1 MHILMTADTVGG
13 VWTYALELARAVAAY
28 DVSISLATMGARLTS
43 DQRLDASRLD
53 NLDVFESD
61 YRLEWMDDAWD
72 DVADAGV
79 WLWEIARDVRPDVI
93 HLNQFAHGASHWNA
107 PCLVVAHSCVLS
119 WHQCVRGQAA
129 GAEWDLYRNLV
140 KCGLRA
146 ADLVAAPTTAMLD
159 TMQYFYGPLQNTR
172 VIPNGRRCDLRA
184 QVPKQCF
191 IFTAGRMWDEAKNVA
206 AVAAVAPRL
215 AWPVYAAGL
224 PHPSAR
230 AAGEDGPAGV
240 TFLGRFS
247 SQQMQDAYQRAAI
260 YALPARY
267 EPFGLTALEAALAGC
282 ALVLGD
288 IPTLREVWG
297 DAAVFVPPDDHQAL
311 ADAINGLI
319 ADERWRSRLVAKA
332 SNRAQTLNA
341 RRMAQGYL
349 RAYGE
354 LLGQRNP
361 IQHRS
366 RRAAYSR
373 PQAKGVIECT
383 S

>member
-28 DVSISLATMGARLTS
+28 DVSISLATMGARLTP
-43 DQRLDASRLD
+43 DQRLDASQLD
-53 NLDVFESD
+53 NVEIFESD

-72 DVADAGV
+72 DVAEAGT
-79 WLWEIARDVRPDVI
+79 WLWEIARDTRPDVV
-93 HLNQFAHGASHWNA
+93 HLNQFAHGAAHWNV

-119 WHQCVRGQAA
+119 WHQCVRGQPA
-129 GAEWDLYRNLV
+129 GAEWALYRHLV

-146 ADLVAAPTTAMLD
+146 ADLVAAPTGAMLD
-159 TMQYFYGPLQNTR
+159 MVQCFYGPLKNTR
-172 VIPNGRRCDLRA
+172 VIANGRRCDSRT
-184 QVPKQCF
+184 QVCKECF
-191 IFTAGRMWDEAKNVA
+191 VFTAGRWWDEAKNVA

-215 AWPVYAAGL
+215 AWPVYVAGL
-224 PHPSAR
+224 PHPSATTTD
-230 AAGEDGPAGV
+230 EEGPAGV

-247 SQQMQDAYQRAAI
+247 SEQMQDAYRRATI

-297 DAAVFVPPDDHQAL
+297 DAAVFVPPDDHHAL
-311 ADAINGLI
+311 AEAINGLI
-319 ADERWRSRLVAKA
+319 ADPRRRSRLVAKA
-332 SNRAQTLNA
+332 RGRARQWNE
-341 RRMAQGYL
+341 RRMAKGYL
-349 RAYGE
+349 RAYRE
-354 LLGQRNP
+354 LLADRSP
-361 IQHRS
+361 IQ
-366 RRAAYSR
+366 RRAQAAGVR
-373 PQAKGVIECT
+373 PLSKGVVECT